1 MEFSESCLTTSVQA
15 KQCICVERAL
25 AGLPHVDGLC
35 EVHHKN
41 PEVIDSYMN
50 HHNYN
55 TDHFAVTDSMQ
66 QTERFVLDS
75 AKATTDTGFAGMMR
89 RQRGL
94 SVMDV
99 IAPPPRPPTPPEALR
114 RAIVGEWKRDRH
126 DSDRESED
134 GEEDGGHFAKLGA
147 GFSTFSQLE
156 EGSDDGGLGE
166 DPDPFERPSR
176 RKREK
181 MLAKP
186 VPTPPPA

>member
-75 AKATTDTGFAGMMR
+75 AKATSRTLPGGWRD
-89 RQRGL
+89 
-94 SVMDV
+94 
-99 IAPPPRPPTPPEALR
+99 EACVAVHGCTVSWSCFDLNR
-114 RAIVGEWKRDRH
+114 VERDLLIIVE
-126 DSDRESED
+126 
-134 GEEDGGHFAKLGA
+134 
-147 GFSTFSQLE
+147 
-156 EGSDDGGLGE
+156 
-166 DPDPFERPSR
+166 
-176 RKREK
+176 
-181 MLAKP
+181 
-186 VPTPPPA
+186 V